1 MKLFILGLF
10 GRKSFAQDYEGS
22 GSDYNFDMEYIG
34 SIAENFQ
41 AVQDYFDS
49 TLITG
54 ARSLGDIGGIERS
67 SLPPGVNLQDFVSGM
82 DAKNSFKKKEFF

>member
-1 MKLFILGLF
+1 MKLFILGLL

-22 GSDYNFDMEYIG
+22 GSYGFDMEYIG
-34 SIAENFQ
+34 SIAENFE

-49 TLITG
+49 TSIIG

-67 SLPPGVNLQDFVSGM
+67 SLPPGVNLQDFVSGL
-82 DAKNSFKKKEFF
+82 DPKNTFFRLLESS